1 MVKKKE
7 KVADEATQQ
16 AERAAAQRL
25 AAIQEFNRQNAGE
38 AWIDA
43 ERIPTEEEVNAAKDE
58 YEKRTVALRDKKDY
72 LVADEANAIRV
83 AKFLKKFIE
92 NGFWTQRYFVGVI
105 NFSEYITKF
114 LEDAVKLEQE
124 GEKVPLLTM
133 EYGPLQ
139 FCYLMLENYAG
150 HGLED
155 AKKMAEMWD
164 EYVPIYDTI
173 REHIEWYNNEVKMCE
188 ALKQRWGM
196 LAQGY
201 YLVLL
206 TDNNACQ
213 CTGDEACPSNECC
226 CEKVEEPCDECCS
239 CEDDCDEACDC
250 CSCEEGY
257 GEPVK

>member
-1 MVKKKE
+1 MAKKKE
-7 KVADEATQQ
+7 KVADVATQN
-16 AERAAAQRL
+16 AEKAAAQRL

-43 ERIPTEEEVNAAKDE
+43 DRVPTEEEINEAKE
-58 YEKRTVALRDKKDY
+58 AYEKRTIALRDKNDY
-72 LVADEANAIRV
+72 LVADEANALRV

-105 NFSEYITKF
+105 NFSDYITKF
-114 LEDAVKLEQE
+114 IAELEGTAEQE
-124 GEKVPLLTM
+124 AVRKPLVM

-164 EYVPIYDTI
+164 EYVPIHDTI
-173 REHIEWYNNEVKMCE
+173 RDHIEWYNNEVKMCE

-201 YLVLL
+201 FLVLL
-206 TDNNACQ
+206 TS
-213 CTGDEACPSNECC
+213 ENEKGNCENTCC
-226 CEKVEEPCDECCS
+226 KGEETCECKN
-239 CEDDCDEACDC
+239 CEDAECTCNKE
-250 CSCEEGY
+250 
-257 GEPVK
+257 

>member
-1 MVKKKE
+1 MAKKKE
-7 KVADEATQQ
+7 KVADVATQN

-43 ERIPTEEEVNAAKDE
+43 ERVPTEEEINEAKE
-58 YEKRTVALRDKKDY
+58 AYEKRTIALRDKNDY
-72 LVADEANAIRV
+72 LVADEANALRV

-92 NGFWTQRYFVGVI
+92 SGFWTQRYFVGVI

-114 LEDAVKLEQE
+114 ITELEGTAEQE
-124 GEKVPLLTM
+124 AARKPLTM

-201 YLVLL
+201 FLVLL
-206 TDNNACQ
+206 AAENEQ
-213 CTGDEACPSNECC
+213 CNCENTCCKADETCEC
-226 CEKVEEPCDECCS
+226 KN
-239 CEDDCDEACDC
+239 CEDADCTCDK
-250 CSCEEGY
+250 E
-257 GEPVK
+257 

>member
-1 MVKKKE
+1 MAKKKE
-7 KVADEATQQ
+7 KVADVATQQ

-43 ERIPTEEEVNAAKDE
+43 ERIPTEEEINAAKED
-58 YEKRTVALRDKKDY
+58 YEKRTIALRDKEDY
-72 LVADEANAIRV
+72 LVADEDNALRV
-83 AKFLKKFIE
+83 AKFLKKFVE

-114 LEDAVKLEQE
+114 ITDLEGTPEQE
-124 GEKVPLLTM
+124 AVRKPLTM

-173 REHIEWYNNEVKMCE
+173 REHIEWYNAEVKMCE

-206 TDNNACQ
+206 TDNAGQ
-213 CTGDEACPSNECC
+213 KATNECC
-226 CEKVEEPCDECCS
+226 CGENPPEECNCTCEGECNETCK
-239 CEDDCDEACDC
+239 CAADKE
-250 CSCEEGY
+250 
-257 GEPVK
+257 

>member
-1 MVKKKE
+1 MAKKKE
-7 KVADEATQQ
+7 KVADVATQN
-16 AERAAAQRL
+16 AEKAAAQRL

-43 ERIPTEEEVNAAKDE
+43 ERVPTEEEINEAKE
-58 YEKRTVALRDKKDY
+58 AYEKRTIALRDKNDY
-72 LVADEANAIRV
+72 LVADEANALRV

-105 NFSEYITKF
+105 NFSNYITKF
-114 LEDAVKLEQE
+114 IAELEGTAEQE
-124 GEKVPLLTM
+124 AVRKPLVM

-201 YLVLL
+201 FLVLL
-206 TDNNACQ
+206 AAENEQCNSENAC
-213 CTGDEACPSNECC
+213 CKADETCEC
-226 CEKVEEPCDECCS
+226 KK
-239 CEDDCDEACDC
+239 
-250 CSCEEGY
+250 CEEA
-257 GEPVK
+257 ECTCDKE

>member
-1 MVKKKE
+1 MAKKKE
-7 KVADEATQQ
+7 KVADVATQN
-16 AERAAAQRL
+16 AEKAAAQRL

-43 ERIPTEEEVNAAKDE
+43 ERIPTEDEINEAKE
-58 YEKRTVALRDKKDY
+58 IYEKRTIALRDKNDY
-72 LVADEANAIRV
+72 LVADENNALRV
-83 AKFLKKFIE
+83 AKFLKKFVE

-114 LEDAVKLEQE
+114 IEDLEGTPEQE
-124 GEKVPLLTM
+124 AVRKPLTM

-164 EYVPIYDTI
+164 EYIPIYDTI
-173 REHIEWYNNEVKMCE
+173 REHIEWYNNEVKVCE

-201 YLVLL
+201 FLVLL
-206 TDNNACQ
+206 NLDEDKMPCNCDNPCCQ
-213 CTGDEACPSNECC
+213 SD
-226 CEKVEEPCDECCS
+226 K
-239 CEDDCDEACDC
+239 ACDC
-250 CSCEEGY
+250 DNCGTAECTCDKE
-257 GEPVK
+257 

>member
-1 MVKKKE
+1 MAKKKE
-7 KVADEATQQ
+7 KVADVATQN
-16 AERAAAQRL
+16 AEKAAAQRL

-43 ERIPTEEEVNAAKDE
+43 ERIPTEDEINAAKED
-58 YEKRTVALRDKKDY
+58 YEKRTISLRDKNDY
-72 LVADEANAIRV
+72 LVADEANALRV
-83 AKFLKKFIE
+83 AKFLKKFVE

-114 LEDAVKLEQE
+114 ITELEGTSDQE
-124 GEKVPLLTM
+124 AIRKPLTM

-173 REHIEWYNNEVKMCE
+173 RDHIEWYNNEVKMCE

-201 YLVLL
+201 FLVLL
-206 TDNNACQ
+206 TAENEQGNCDNACCQ
-213 CTGDEACPSNECC
+213 SDETSDCKYCIDEECT
-226 CEKVEEPCDECCS
+226 CDKE
-239 CEDDCDEACDC
+239 
-250 CSCEEGY
+250 
-257 GEPVK
+257 

>member
-1 MVKKKE
+1 MAKKKE
-7 KVADEATQQ
+7 KVADVATQN
-16 AERAAAQRL
+16 AEKAAAQRL

-43 ERIPTEEEVNAAKDE
+43 ERVPTEEEINEAKE
-58 YEKRTVALRDKKDY
+58 AYEKRTIALRDKNDY
-72 LVADEANAIRV
+72 LVADEANALRV

-92 NGFWTQRYFVGVI
+92 SGFWTQRYFVGVI
-105 NFSEYITKF
+105 NFSDYITKF
-114 LEDAVKLEQE
+114 IVELEGTPEQE
-124 GEKVPLLTM
+124 AVRKPLVM

-164 EYVPIYDTI
+164 EYVPIHDTI
-173 REHIEWYNNEVKMCE
+173 RDHIEWYNNEVKMCE

-201 YLVLL
+201 FLVLL
-206 TDNNACQ
+206 TSENEKGNCENTY
-213 CTGDEACPSNECC
+213 CKGDDTCEC
-226 CEKVEEPCDECCS
+226 KN
-239 CEDDCDEACDC
+239 CEDAECTCNKE
-250 CSCEEGY
+250 
-257 GEPVK
+257 

>member
-1 MVKKKE
+1 MAKKKE
-7 KVADEATQQ
+7 KVADVATQN
-16 AERAAAQRL
+16 AEKAAAQRL

-43 ERIPTEEEVNAAKDE
+43 ERVPTEEEINEAKE
-58 YEKRTVALRDKKDY
+58 AYEKRTVALRDKNDY
-72 LVADEANAIRV
+72 LVADEANALRV

-105 NFSEYITKF
+105 NFSDYISKF
-114 LEDAVKLEQE
+114 IAELEGTAEQE
-124 GEKVPLLTM
+124 AVRKPLVM

-164 EYVPIYDTI
+164 EYVPIHDTI
-173 REHIEWYNNEVKMCE
+173 RDHIEWYNNEVKMCE

-201 YLVLL
+201 FLVLL
-206 TDNNACQ
+206 TSENEKGNCENTYCKVDETCECKNCENAE
-213 CTGDEACPSNECC
+213 CT
-226 CEKVEEPCDECCS
+226 CDKE
-239 CEDDCDEACDC
+239 
-250 CSCEEGY
+250 
-257 GEPVK
+257 

>member
-1 MVKKKE
+1 MAKKKE
-7 KVADEATQQ
+7 KVADVATHTQNVEKA
-16 AERAAAQRL
+16 AEKAAAQRL

-43 ERIPTEEEVNAAKDE
+43 DRVPTEEEINEAKE
-58 YEKRTVALRDKKDY
+58 AYEKRTIALRDKNDY
-72 LVADEANAIRV
+72 LVADEANALRV

-114 LEDAVKLEQE
+114 IENFEKCEQE
-124 GEKVPLLTM
+124 GDKKPLLTM

-201 YLVLL
+201 FLVLL
-206 TDNNACQ
+206 AAENEQCNSENAC
-213 CTGDEACPSNECC
+213 CKADETCEC
-226 CEKVEEPCDECCS
+226 KK
-239 CEDDCDEACDC
+239 
-250 CSCEEGY
+250 CEEA
-257 GEPVK
+257 ECTCDKE

>member
-1 MVKKKE
+1 MAKKKE
-7 KVADEATQQ
+7 KVADVATQN
-16 AERAAAQRL
+16 AEKAAAQRL

-43 ERIPTEEEVNAAKDE
+43 ERVPTEEEINEAKE
-58 YEKRTVALRDKKDY
+58 AYEKRTIALRDKNDY
-72 LVADEANAIRV
+72 LVADEANALRV

-105 NFSEYITKF
+105 NFSDYITKF
-114 LEDAVKLEQE
+114 IAELEGTPEQEAVK
-124 GEKVPLLTM
+124 KPLVM

-201 YLVLL
+201 FLVLL
-206 TDNNACQ
+206 TSENEKGNCENTY
-213 CTGDEACPSNECC
+213 CKGDDTCEC
-226 CEKVEEPCDECCS
+226 KN
-239 CEDDCDEACDC
+239 CEDAECTCNKE
-250 CSCEEGY
+250 
-257 GEPVK
+257 

>member
-1 MVKKKE
+1 MAKKKE
-7 KVADEATQQ
+7 KVADVATQN
-16 AERAAAQRL
+16 AEKAAAQRL

-43 ERIPTEEEVNAAKDE
+43 ERVPTEEEINEAKE
-58 YEKRTVALRDKKDY
+58 AYEKRTIALRDKNDY
-72 LVADEANAIRV
+72 LVADEANALRV

-92 NGFWTQRYFVGVI
+92 SGFWTQRYFVGVI

-114 LEDAVKLEQE
+114 ITELEGTAEQE
-124 GEKVPLLTM
+124 AARKPLTM

-201 YLVLL
+201 FLVLL
-206 TDNNACQ
+206 AAENEQ
-213 CTGDEACPSNECC
+213 CNCENTCCKADETCEC
-226 CEKVEEPCDECCS
+226 KK
-239 CEDDCDEACDC
+239 
-250 CSCEEGY
+250 CEEA
-257 GEPVK
+257 ECTCDKE

>member
-1 MVKKKE
+1 MAKKKE
-7 KVADEATQQ
+7 KVADVATQN
-16 AERAAAQRL
+16 AEKAAAQRL

-43 ERIPTEEEVNAAKDE
+43 ERVPTEEEINEAKE
-58 YEKRTVALRDKKDY
+58 AYEKRTIALRDKNDY
-72 LVADEANAIRV
+72 LVADEANALRV

-114 LEDAVKLEQE
+114 ITELEGTAEQE
-124 GEKVPLLTM
+124 AARKPLTM

-173 REHIEWYNNEVKMCE
+173 REHIEWYKNEVKMCE

-201 YLVLL
+201 FLVLL
-206 TDNNACQ
+206 AAENEQCNGENAC
-213 CTGDEACPSNECC
+213 CKADETCEC
-226 CEKVEEPCDECCS
+226 KK
-239 CEDDCDEACDC
+239 
-250 CSCEEGY
+250 CEEA
-257 GEPVK
+257 ECTCDKE

>member
-1 MVKKKE
+1 MAKKKE
-7 KVADEATQQ
+7 KVADVATQN
-16 AERAAAQRL
+16 AEKAAAQRL

-43 ERIPTEEEVNAAKDE
+43 ERVPTEEEINEAKE
-58 YEKRTVALRDKKDY
+58 AYEKRTIALRDKNDY
-72 LVADEANAIRV
+72 LVADEANALRV
-83 AKFLKKFIE
+83 SKFLKKFIE

-114 LEDAVKLEQE
+114 ITELEGTAEQE
-124 GEKVPLLTM
+124 AARKPLTM

-201 YLVLL
+201 FLVLL
-206 TDNNACQ
+206 AAENEQ
-213 CTGDEACPSNECC
+213 CNCENTCCKADETCEC
-226 CEKVEEPCDECCS
+226 KN
-239 CEDDCDEACDC
+239 CEDADCTCDK
-250 CSCEEGY
+250 E
-257 GEPVK
+257 

>member
-1 MVKKKE
+1 MAKKKE
-7 KVADEATQQ
+7 KVADVATQN
-16 AERAAAQRL
+16 AEKAAAQRL

-43 ERIPTEEEVNAAKDE
+43 DRVPTEEEINTAKED
-58 YEKRTVALRDKKDY
+58 YEKRTIALRDKNDY
-72 LVADEANAIRV
+72 LVADEANALRV

-105 NFSEYITKF
+105 NFSDYITKF
-114 LEDAVKLEQE
+114 IAELEGTAEQE
-124 GEKVPLLTM
+124 AVRKPLVM

-164 EYVPIYDTI
+164 EYVPIHDTI
-173 REHIEWYNNEVKMCE
+173 RDHIEWYNNEVKMCE

-201 YLVLL
+201 FLVLL
-206 TDNNACQ
+206 TSENEKGNCENTY
-213 CTGDEACPSNECC
+213 CKGDDTCEC
-226 CEKVEEPCDECCS
+226 KN
-239 CEDDCDEACDC
+239 CEDAECTCNKE
-250 CSCEEGY
+250 
-257 GEPVK
+257 

>member
-1 MVKKKE
+1 MAKKKE
-7 KVADEATQQ
+7 KVADVATQN
-16 AERAAAQRL
+16 AEKAAAQRL

-43 ERIPTEEEVNAAKDE
+43 ERVPTEEEINTAKED
-58 YEKRTVALRDKKDY
+58 YEKRTIALRDKNDY
-72 LVADEANAIRV
+72 LVADEANALRV

-92 NGFWTQRYFVGVI
+92 SGFWTQRYFVGVI

-114 LEDAVKLEQE
+114 ITELEGTAEQE
-124 GEKVPLLTM
+124 AVRKPLVM

-164 EYVPIYDTI
+164 EYVPIHDTI
-173 REHIEWYNNEVKMCE
+173 RDHIEWYNNEVKMCE

-201 YLVLL
+201 FLVLL
-206 TDNNACQ
+206 TSENEKGNCENTY
-213 CTGDEACPSNECC
+213 CKGDDTCEC
-226 CEKVEEPCDECCS
+226 KN
-239 CEDDCDEACDC
+239 CEDAECTCDKE
-250 CSCEEGY
+250 
-257 GEPVK
+257 

>member
-1 MVKKKE
+1 MAKKKE
-7 KVADEATQQ
+7 KVADVATQQ

-43 ERIPTEEEVNAAKDE
+43 ERIPTEEEINAAKED
-58 YEKRTVALRDKKDY
+58 YEKRTIALRDKADY
-72 LVADEANAIRV
+72 LVADEDNALRV
-83 AKFLKKFIE
+83 AKFLKKFVE
-92 NGFWTQRYFVGVI
+92 SGFWTQRYFVGVI

-114 LEDAVKLEQE
+114 ITDLEGTPEQE
-124 GEKVPLLTM
+124 AVRKPLTM

-201 YLVLL
+201 FLVLL
-206 TDNNACQ
+206 TSENEKGNCENTY
-213 CTGDEACPSNECC
+213 CKGDDTCEC
-226 CEKVEEPCDECCS
+226 KN
-239 CEDDCDEACDC
+239 
-250 CSCEEGY
+250 CEEA
-257 GEPVK
+257 ECTCNKE

>member
-1 MVKKKE
+1 MAKKKE
-7 KVADEATQQ
+7 KVADVATQN

-43 ERIPTEEEVNAAKDE
+43 ERVPTEEEINTAKED
-58 YEKRTVALRDKKDY
+58 YEKRTIALRDKNDY
-72 LVADEANAIRV
+72 LVADEANALRV

-105 NFSEYITKF
+105 NFSDYITKF
-114 LEDAVKLEQE
+114 IAELEGTPEQE
-124 GEKVPLLTM
+124 AVRKPLVM

-164 EYVPIYDTI
+164 EYVPIHDTI
-173 REHIEWYNNEVKMCE
+173 RDHIEWYNNEVKMCE

-201 YLVLL
+201 FLVLL
-206 TDNNACQ
+206 TSENEKGNCENTY
-213 CTGDEACPSNECC
+213 CKGDDTCEC
-226 CEKVEEPCDECCS
+226 KN
-239 CEDDCDEACDC
+239 
-250 CSCEEGY
+250 CEEA
-257 GEPVK
+257 ECTCNKE

>member
-1 MVKKKE
+1 MAKKKE
-7 KVADEATQQ
+7 KVADVATQN
-16 AERAAAQRL
+16 AEKAAAQRL

-43 ERIPTEEEVNAAKDE
+43 ERIPTEDEINEAKE
-58 YEKRTVALRDKKDY
+58 IYEKRTIALRDKNDY
-72 LVADEANAIRV
+72 LVADENNALRV
-83 AKFLKKFIE
+83 AKFLKKFVE

-114 LEDAVKLEQE
+114 IEDLEGTSEQE
-124 GEKVPLLTM
+124 AVRKPLTM

-164 EYVPIYDTI
+164 EYIPIYDTI
-173 REHIEWYNNEVKMCE
+173 REHIEWYNNEVKVCE

-201 YLVLL
+201 FIVLL
-206 TDNNACQ
+206 NLDQDKAPCKCDNPCCQ
-213 CTGDEACPSNECC
+213 SD
-226 CEKVEEPCDECCS
+226 K
-239 CEDDCDEACDC
+239 ACDC
-250 CSCEEGY
+250 DNCGTAECTCDKEQ
-257 GEPVK
+257 

>member
-1 MVKKKE
+1 MAKKKE
-7 KVADEATQQ
+7 KVADVATQN
-16 AERAAAQRL
+16 AEKAAAQRL

-43 ERIPTEEEVNAAKDE
+43 ERIPTEDEINDAKE
-58 YEKRTVALRDKKDY
+58 IYEKRTIALRDKNDY
-72 LVADEANAIRV
+72 LVADENNALRV
-83 AKFLKKFIE
+83 AKFLKKFVE

-114 LEDAVKLEQE
+114 IEDLEGTSEQE
-124 GEKVPLLTM
+124 AVRKPLTM

-164 EYVPIYDTI
+164 EYIPIYDTI
-173 REHIEWYNNEVKMCE
+173 REHIEWYNNEVKVCE

-201 YLVLL
+201 FLVLL
-206 TDNNACQ
+206 NL
-213 CTGDEACPSNECC
+213 DED
-226 CEKVEEPCDECCS
+226 KEPCNCDDNPPCCHS
-239 CEDDCDEACDC
+239 DKACDC
-250 CSCEEGY
+250 DNCGTAECTCDKEQ
-257 GEPVK
+257 

>member
-1 MVKKKE
+1 MAKKKE
-7 KVADEATQQ
+7 KVADVATQN
-16 AERAAAQRL
+16 AEKAAAQRL

-43 ERIPTEEEVNAAKDE
+43 ERVPTEEEINEAKE
-58 YEKRTVALRDKKDY
+58 AYEKRTIALRDKNDY
-72 LVADEANAIRV
+72 LVADEANALRV

-105 NFSEYITKF
+105 NFSDYISKF
-114 LEDAVKLEQE
+114 IAELEGTAEQE
-124 GEKVPLLTM
+124 AVRKPLVM

-164 EYVPIYDTI
+164 EYVPIHDTI
-173 REHIEWYNNEVKMCE
+173 RDHIEWYNNEVKMCE

-201 YLVLL
+201 FLVLL
-206 TDNNACQ
+206 TSENEKGNCENT
-213 CTGDEACPSNECC
+213 CCKGDETCECKNC
-226 CEKVEEPCDECCS
+226 VDAECTCNK
-239 CEDDCDEACDC
+239 E
-250 CSCEEGY
+250 
-257 GEPVK
+257 

>member
-1 MVKKKE
+1 MAKKKE
-7 KVADEATQQ
+7 KVADVATQN
-16 AERAAAQRL
+16 AEKAAAQRL

-43 ERIPTEEEVNAAKDE
+43 DRVPTEEEINEAKE
-58 YEKRTVALRDKKDY
+58 AYEKRTIALRDKNDY
-72 LVADEANAIRV
+72 LVADEANALRV

-105 NFSEYITKF
+105 NFSDYITKF
-114 LEDAVKLEQE
+114 IAELEGTAEQE
-124 GEKVPLLTM
+124 AVRKPLVM

-164 EYVPIYDTI
+164 EYVPIHDTI
-173 REHIEWYNNEVKMCE
+173 RDHIEWYNNEVKMCE

-201 YLVLL
+201 FLVLL
-206 TDNNACQ
+206 TSENEKGNCENT
-213 CTGDEACPSNECC
+213 CCKGDETCEC
-226 CEKVEEPCDECCS
+226 KN
-239 CEDDCDEACDC
+239 CEDAECTCNKE
-250 CSCEEGY
+250 
-257 GEPVK
+257 

>member
-1 MVKKKE
+1 MAKKKE
-7 KVADEATQQ
+7 KVADVATQN

-43 ERIPTEEEVNAAKDE
+43 ERVPTEEEINTAKED
-58 YEKRTVALRDKKDY
+58 YEKRTIALRDKNDY
-72 LVADEANAIRV
+72 LVADEANALRV

-92 NGFWTQRYFVGVI
+92 SGFWTQRYFVGVI
-105 NFSEYITKF
+105 NFSDYITKF
-114 LEDAVKLEQE
+114 IAELEGTPEQE
-124 GEKVPLLTM
+124 AVRKPLVM

-164 EYVPIYDTI
+164 EYVPIHDTI
-173 REHIEWYNNEVKMCE
+173 RDHIEWYNNEVKMCE

-201 YLVLL
+201 FLVLL
-206 TDNNACQ
+206 TSENEKGNCENTY
-213 CTGDEACPSNECC
+213 CKGDDTCEC
-226 CEKVEEPCDECCS
+226 KN
-239 CEDDCDEACDC
+239 
-250 CSCEEGY
+250 CEEA
-257 GEPVK
+257 ECTCNKE

>member
-1 MVKKKE
+1 MAKKKE
-7 KVADEATQQ
+7 KVADVATQN
-16 AERAAAQRL
+16 AEKAAAQRL

-43 ERIPTEEEVNAAKDE
+43 ERVPTEEEINEAKE
-58 YEKRTVALRDKKDY
+58 AYEKCTIALRDKNDY
-72 LVADEANAIRV
+72 LVADEANALRV

-114 LEDAVKLEQE
+114 ITELEGTAEQEAVK
-124 GEKVPLLTM
+124 KPLTM

-201 YLVLL
+201 FLVLL
-206 TDNNACQ
+206 AAENEQGNCENAC
-213 CTGDEACPSNECC
+213 CKTDETCEC
-226 CEKVEEPCDECCS
+226 KN
-239 CEDDCDEACDC
+239 CEDAECTCDKE
-250 CSCEEGY
+250 
-257 GEPVK
+257 

>member
-1 MVKKKE
+1 MAKKKE
-7 KVADEATQQ
+7 KVADVATQQ

-43 ERIPTEEEVNAAKDE
+43 ERIPTEEEINVAKEE
-58 YEKRTVALRDKKDY
+58 YEKRTIALRDKADY
-72 LVADEANAIRV
+72 LVADEANALRV
-83 AKFLKKFIE
+83 AKFLKTFVE

-114 LEDAVKLEQE
+114 IADLEGTPEQE
-124 GEKVPLLTM
+124 AVRKPLTM

-173 REHIEWYNNEVKMCE
+173 REHIEWYNAEVKMCE

-201 YLVLL
+201 FLVLL
-206 TDNNACQ
+206 TDNAGQ
-213 CTGDEACPSNECC
+213 EATNECC
-226 CEKVEEPCDECCS
+226 GGCGENPPAECNCTCEGE
-239 CEDDCDEACDC
+239 CDC
-250 CSCEEGY
+250 NETCDCKE
-257 GEPVK
+257 

>member
-1 MVKKKE
+1 MAKKKE
-7 KVADEATQQ
+7 KVADVATQN
-16 AERAAAQRL
+16 AEKAAAQRL

-43 ERIPTEEEVNAAKDE
+43 ERIPTEDEINEAKE
-58 YEKRTVALRDKKDY
+58 IYEKRTIALRDKNDY
-72 LVADEANAIRV
+72 LVADENNALRV
-83 AKFLKKFIE
+83 AKFLKKFVE

-114 LEDAVKLEQE
+114 IEDLEGTPEQE
-124 GEKVPLLTM
+124 AVRKPLTM

-164 EYVPIYDTI
+164 EYIPIYDTI
-173 REHIEWYNNEVKMCE
+173 REHIEWYNNEVKVCE

-201 YLVLL
+201 FLVLL
-206 TDNNACQ
+206 NL
-213 CTGDEACPSNECC
+213 DED
-226 CEKVEEPCDECCS
+226 KEPCNCDDNPPCCHS
-239 CEDDCDEACDC
+239 DKACDC
-250 CSCEEGY
+250 DNCGTAECTCDKEQ
-257 GEPVK
+257 

>member
-1 MVKKKE
+1 MAKKKE
-7 KVADEATQQ
+7 KVANVATQN
-16 AERAAAQRL
+16 AEKATAQRL

-43 ERIPTEEEVNAAKDE
+43 ERVPTEEEINTAKED
-58 YEKRTVALRDKKDY
+58 YEKRTIALRDKNDY
-72 LVADEANAIRV
+72 LVADEANALRV

-114 LEDAVKLEQE
+114 ITELEGTAEQE
-124 GEKVPLLTM
+124 AARKPLTM

-201 YLVLL
+201 FLVLL
-206 TDNNACQ
+206 AAENEQ
-213 CTGDEACPSNECC
+213 CNCENTCCKADETCEC
-226 CEKVEEPCDECCS
+226 KN
-239 CEDDCDEACDC
+239 CEDADCTCDK
-250 CSCEEGY
+250 E
-257 GEPVK
+257 

>member
-1 MVKKKE
+1 MAKKKE
-7 KVADEATQQ
+7 KVADVATQN
-16 AERAAAQRL
+16 AEKAAAQRL

-43 ERIPTEEEVNAAKDE
+43 ERIPTEDEINEAKE
-58 YEKRTVALRDKKDY
+58 IYEKRTIALRDKNDY
-72 LVADEANAIRV
+72 LVADENNALRV
-83 AKFLKKFIE
+83 AKFLKKFVE

-114 LEDAVKLEQE
+114 IEDLEGTPEQE
-124 GEKVPLLTM
+124 AVRKPLTM

-173 REHIEWYNNEVKMCE
+173 REHIEWYNNEVKVCE

-201 YLVLL
+201 FLVLL
-206 TDNNACQ
+206 NLDEDKAPCNCGNPCCQ
-213 CTGDEACPSNECC
+213 SD
-226 CEKVEEPCDECCS
+226 K
-239 CEDDCDEACDC
+239 ACDC
-250 CSCEEGY
+250 DNCGTAECTCDKE
-257 GEPVK
+257 

>member
-1 MVKKKE
+1 MAKKKE
-7 KVADEATQQ
+7 KVADVATQN
-16 AERAAAQRL
+16 AEKAAAQRL

-43 ERIPTEEEVNAAKDE
+43 ERIPTEDEINEAKE
-58 YEKRTVALRDKKDY
+58 IYEKRTIALRDKNDY
-72 LVADEANAIRV
+72 LVADENNALRV
-83 AKFLKKFIE
+83 AKFLKKFVE
-92 NGFWTQRYFVGVI
+92 SGFWTQRYFVGVI

-114 LEDAVKLEQE
+114 IEDLEGTPEQE
-124 GEKVPLLTM
+124 AVRKPLTM

-201 YLVLL
+201 FLVLL
-206 TDNNACQ
+206 AAENEQ
-213 CTGDEACPSNECC
+213 CNSENTCCKADETCEC
-226 CEKVEEPCDECCS
+226 KK
-239 CEDDCDEACDC
+239 
-250 CSCEEGY
+250 CEET
-257 GEPVK
+257 ECTCDKE

>member
-1 MVKKKE
+1 MAKKKE
-7 KVADEATQQ
+7 KVADVATQN
-16 AERAAAQRL
+16 AEKAAAQRL

-43 ERIPTEEEVNAAKDE
+43 ERVPTEEEINEAKE
-58 YEKRTVALRDKKDY
+58 AYEKRTIALRDKNDY
-72 LVADEANAIRV
+72 LVADEANDLRV

-92 NGFWTQRYFVGVI
+92 TGFWTQRYFVGVI
-105 NFSEYITKF
+105 NFSDYITKF
-114 LEDAVKLEQE
+114 IEELEGTPEQE
-124 GEKVPLLTM
+124 AVRKPLVM

-164 EYVPIYDTI
+164 EYVPIHDTI
-173 REHIEWYNNEVKMCE
+173 RDHIEWYNNEVKMCE

-201 YLVLL
+201 FLVLL
-206 TDNNACQ
+206 AAENEQCNSENAC
-213 CTGDEACPSNECC
+213 CKADETCEC
-226 CEKVEEPCDECCS
+226 KK
-239 CEDDCDEACDC
+239 
-250 CSCEEGY
+250 CEEA
-257 GEPVK
+257 ECTCDKE

>member
-1 MVKKKE
+1 MAKKKE
-7 KVADEATQQ
+7 KVADVATQN
-16 AERAAAQRL
+16 AEKAAAQRL

-43 ERIPTEEEVNAAKDE
+43 ERVPTEEEINEAKE
-58 YEKRTVALRDKKDY
+58 AYEKRTIALRDKNDY
-72 LVADEANAIRV
+72 LVADEANALRV

-92 NGFWTQRYFVGVI
+92 SGFWTQRYFVGVI

-114 LEDAVKLEQE
+114 ITELEGTAEQE
-124 GEKVPLLTM
+124 AARKPLTM

-201 YLVLL
+201 FLVLL
-206 TDNNACQ
+206 AAENEQCNSENAC
-213 CTGDEACPSNECC
+213 CKADETCEC
-226 CEKVEEPCDECCS
+226 KK
-239 CEDDCDEACDC
+239 
-250 CSCEEGY
+250 CEEA
-257 GEPVK
+257 ECTCNKE

>member
-1 MVKKKE
+1 MAKKKE
-7 KVADEATQQ
+7 KVADVATQN
-16 AERAAAQRL
+16 AEKTAAQRL

-43 ERIPTEEEVNAAKDE
+43 ERVPTEEEINEAKE
-58 YEKRTVALRDKKDY
+58 AYEKRTIALRDKNDY
-72 LVADEANAIRV
+72 LVADEANALRV

-114 LEDAVKLEQE
+114 ITELEGTAEQE
-124 GEKVPLLTM
+124 AVRKPLTM

-201 YLVLL
+201 FLVLL
-206 TDNNACQ
+206 AAENEQCNCENAC
-213 CTGDEACPSNECC
+213 CKADETCEC
-226 CEKVEEPCDECCS
+226 KN
-239 CEDDCDEACDC
+239 CEDAESTCDKE
-250 CSCEEGY
+250 
-257 GEPVK
+257 

>member
-1 MVKKKE
+1 MAKKKE
-7 KVADEATQQ
+7 KVADVATQN
-16 AERAAAQRL
+16 AEKAAAQRL

-43 ERIPTEEEVNAAKDE
+43 DRVPTEDEINEAKE
-58 YEKRTVALRDKKDY
+58 AYEKRTIALRDKNDY
-72 LVADEANAIRV
+72 LVADEANALRV

-92 NGFWTQRYFVGVI
+92 SGFWTQRYFVGVI

-114 LEDAVKLEQE
+114 ITELEGTAEQE
-124 GEKVPLLTM
+124 AVRKPLTM

-150 HGLED
+150 HGLDD

-201 YLVLL
+201 FLVLL
-206 TDNNACQ
+206 AAENEQCNCNNTSCKA
-213 CTGDEACPSNECC
+213 DETCEC
-226 CEKVEEPCDECCS
+226 KN
-239 CEDDCDEACDC
+239 CEDAECTCDKE
-250 CSCEEGY
+250 
-257 GEPVK
+257 

>member
-1 MVKKKE
+1 MAKKKE
-7 KVADEATQQ
+7 KVADVATQN

-43 ERIPTEEEVNAAKDE
+43 ERVPTEEEINTAKEE
-58 YEKRTVALRDKKDY
+58 YEKRTIALRDKNAY
-72 LVADEANAIRV
+72 LVADEANALRV
-83 AKFLKKFIE
+83 AKFLKKFVE

-114 LEDAVKLEQE
+114 IEDLEGTPEQE
-124 GEKVPLLTM
+124 AVRKPLTM

-164 EYVPIYDTI
+164 EYIPIYDTI
-173 REHIEWYNNEVKMCE
+173 REHIEWYNNEVKVCE

-201 YLVLL
+201 FLILL
-206 TDNNACQ
+206 NLDKDKASCNCDNPCCQ
-213 CTGDEACPSNECC
+213 SD
-226 CEKVEEPCDECCS
+226 K
-239 CEDDCDEACDC
+239 ACDC
-250 CSCEEGY
+250 DNCGTAECTCDKE
-257 GEPVK
+257 

>member
-1 MVKKKE
+1 MAKKKE
-7 KVADEATQQ
+7 KVADVATQN
-16 AERAAAQRL
+16 AEKAAAQRL

-43 ERIPTEEEVNAAKDE
+43 ERVPTEEEINEAKE
-58 YEKRTVALRDKKDY
+58 AYEKRTIALRDKNDY
-72 LVADEANAIRV
+72 LVADEANALRV

-92 NGFWTQRYFVGVI
+92 SGFWTQRYFVGVI
-105 NFSEYITKF
+105 NFSDYITKF
-114 LEDAVKLEQE
+114 IAELEGTPEQE
-124 GEKVPLLTM
+124 AVRKPLVM

-164 EYVPIYDTI
+164 EYVPIHDTI
-173 REHIEWYNNEVKMCE
+173 RDHIEWYNNEVKMCE

-201 YLVLL
+201 FLVLL
-206 TDNNACQ
+206 TSENEKGNCENTY
-213 CTGDEACPSNECC
+213 CKGDDTCEC
-226 CEKVEEPCDECCS
+226 KN
-239 CEDDCDEACDC
+239 
-250 CSCEEGY
+250 CEEA
-257 GEPVK
+257 ECTCNKE

>member
-1 MVKKKE
+1 MAKKKE
-7 KVADEATQQ
+7 KVADVATQN
-16 AERAAAQRL
+16 AEKAAAQRL

-43 ERIPTEEEVNAAKDE
+43 ERVPTEEEINTAKED
-58 YEKRTVALRDKKDY
+58 YEKRTVALRDKNDY
-72 LVADEANAIRV
+72 LVADEANALRV

-105 NFSEYITKF
+105 NFSDYITKF
-114 LEDAVKLEQE
+114 IAELEGTPEQE
-124 GEKVPLLTM
+124 AVRKPLVM

-164 EYVPIYDTI
+164 EYVPIHDTI
-173 REHIEWYNNEVKMCE
+173 RDHIEWYNNEVKMCE

-201 YLVLL
+201 FLVLL
-206 TDNNACQ
+206 TS
-213 CTGDEACPSNECC
+213 ENEKGN
-226 CEKVEEPCDECCS
+226 CEKTYCKVDET
-239 CEDDCDEACDC
+239 CECKN
-250 CSCEEGY
+250 CEEA
-257 GEPVK
+257 ECTCNKE

>member
-1 MVKKKE
+1 MAKKKE
-7 KVADEATQQ
+7 KVADVATQN
-16 AERAAAQRL
+16 AEKAAAQRL

-43 ERIPTEEEVNAAKDE
+43 ERVPTEEEINEAKE
-58 YEKRTVALRDKKDY
+58 AYEKRTIALRDKNDY
-72 LVADEANAIRV
+72 LVADEANALRV

-92 NGFWTQRYFVGVI
+92 SGFWTQRYFVGVI

-114 LEDAVKLEQE
+114 ITELEGTAEQE
-124 GEKVPLLTM
+124 AARKPLTM

-201 YLVLL
+201 FLVLL
-206 TDNNACQ
+206 AAENEQ
-213 CTGDEACPSNECC
+213 CNSENTCCKADETCEC
-226 CEKVEEPCDECCS
+226 KK
-239 CEDDCDEACDC
+239 
-250 CSCEEGY
+250 CEEA
-257 GEPVK
+257 ECTCDKE

>member
-1 MVKKKE
+1 MAKKKE
-7 KVADEATQQ
+7 KVADVATQN
-16 AERAAAQRL
+16 AEKAAAQRL

-43 ERIPTEEEVNAAKDE
+43 ERVPTEEEINTAKED
-58 YEKRTVALRDKKDY
+58 YEKRTIALRDKNDY
-72 LVADEANAIRV
+72 LVADEANALRV

-105 NFSEYITKF
+105 NFSDYITKF
-114 LEDAVKLEQE
+114 IAELEGTPEQE
-124 GEKVPLLTM
+124 AVRKPLVM

-164 EYVPIYDTI
+164 EYVPIHDTI
-173 REHIEWYNNEVKMCE
+173 RDHIEWYNNEVKMCE

-201 YLVLL
+201 FLVLL
-206 TDNNACQ
+206 TSENEKGNCENTY
-213 CTGDEACPSNECC
+213 CKGDDTCEC
-226 CEKVEEPCDECCS
+226 KN
-239 CEDDCDEACDC
+239 CEDAECTCNKE
-250 CSCEEGY
+250 
-257 GEPVK
+257 